1 MNENEWFEYAYD
13 EIVGVERDGI
23 DQDKLRDALARD
35 YLDAM
40 DRGEIEPPSAMD
52 HARAKADQYMR
63 PIRRKRK
70 ASFRKD
76 IEYLLDALNGET
88 ILGSDDPRLQQAVPV
103 GNGRDKRLA
112 FWTAEDW
119 MTAVNVR
126 QQNVQRAAEAATE
139 LSELATAAIRAMS
152 SRNAAMFG
160 DMYAGPEAAS

>member
-1 MNENEWFEYAYD
+1 MNEHDWFEHAYD
-13 EIVGVERDGI
+13 EIVSVERDGI
-23 DQDKLRDALARD
+23 EQDKLRDALARD
-35 YLDAM
+35 YLDAV
-40 DRGEIEPPSAMD
+40 DRGEVEPPSAMD

-76 IEYLLDALNGET
+76 IEHLLDALNDET
-88 ILGSDDPRLQQAVPV
+88 ILGADDPQLQQAVPV
-103 GNGRDKRLA
+103 GNGRDKKLA

-139 LSELATAAIRAMS
+139 LSELATAAISAMS

-160 DMYAGPEAAS
+160 DMYVGAVAS